1 MKKRQK
7 KRILNWFALFIIIC
21 GVSIGIKYVF
31 FSDENEK
38 IRKTISLAVSEIE
51 KKDVNNFI
59 RHFTLDYRDCFDN
72 TYGTLYILL
81 KNNIDSVRKIDID
94 ISQIEIEIEKP
105 NATVRFF
112 ATVYIRTTDGE
123 DYKDAGRFI
132 LKIRKEDLKWRV
144 YRLDEMGYEFD

>member
-7 KRILNWFALFIIIC
+7 KRILKWFALLIIIC

-31 FSDENEK
+31 FPDENEK

-51 KKDVNNFI
+51 KKDINSFI

-81 KNNIDSVRKIDID
+81 RNNIDSVRTIDID
-94 ISQIEIEIEKP
+94 VSQIEIDIEKS

-112 ATVYIRTTDGE
+112 ATFYIKTTDGE

>member
-7 KRILNWFALFIIIC
+7 KRILKWFALLIIIC

-31 FSDENEK
+31 FPDENEK

-51 KKDVNNFI
+51 KKDINSFI

-81 KNNIDSVRKIDID
+81 RNNIDSIRTIDID
-94 ISQIEIEIEKP
+94 ISQIEIDIEKS

-112 ATVYIRTTDGE
+112 ATFYIKTTDGE